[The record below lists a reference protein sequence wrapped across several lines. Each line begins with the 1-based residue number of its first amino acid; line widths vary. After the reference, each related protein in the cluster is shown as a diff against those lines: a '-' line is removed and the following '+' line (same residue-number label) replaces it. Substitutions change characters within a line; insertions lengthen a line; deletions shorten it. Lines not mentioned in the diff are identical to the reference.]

1 MLTHTTTTTTTK
13 GDMHFYT
20 NVYKNIVLY
29 FTNMST
35 IDISLGSKVLSRVK

>member
-1 MLTHTTTTTTTK
+1 MLTHTTTTTTK

-20 NVYKNIVLY
+20 NVYKNIVY

-35 IDISLGSKVLSRVK
+35 IDISLSSKVLSRVK